1 MSKHIFD
8 FSAHKPGD
16 ALIWSNLDGKRQM
29 PTREGIHAVEPV
41 KKGTKRILQFWARI
55 APSCQ
60 GTHQSQMVDDYIS
73 RFRPEGARTSKR
85 QMKTDMKGNQQKYV
99 KSRALDSLVTPQV
112 FDSLINGRLLEEL
125 LAYERSILDTHAAP
139 ERNKTQYRLATSDK
153 GRVIDPFRKRAEP
166 EPTEH
171 GFKDQNWSKL
181 FDKLKQTIAEAISDR
196 LNLGSDLNEQCELQI
211 EFNDG
216 GFMAISASG
225 TNGQTWT
232 HHDIANL
239 KDSKDVTV
247 NEIDEDNF
255 RKLNH
260 LKDRKSDDKT
270 KKRSRDQEEKQHKA
284 DMNLGRHITVII
296 ELQAP
301 EEGGSTSFPHA

>member
-16 ALIWSNLDGKRQM
+16 AFVWSNLDGQNGM

-41 KKGTKRILQFWARI
+41 KSGTKKILQFWARI
-55 APSCQ
+55 APSCR
-60 GTHQSQMVDDYIS
+60 GTQQSQLVDDYINKS
-73 RFRPEGARTSKR
+73 RPEGARTSKR
-85 QMKTDMKGNQQKYV
+85 QKTTDMKGNQQKYI

-112 FDSLINGRLLEEL
+112 IEGLINGPLLEEL
-125 LAYERSILDTHAAP
+125 LAYEHSILDTDDAP
-139 ERNKTQYRLATSDK
+139 EKNKTQYKLATSDK
-153 GRVIDPFRKRAEP
+153 GKVIDPYRKRAEP
-166 EPTEH
+166 H
-171 GFKDQNWSKL
+171 NKDKNWSRL
-181 FDKLKQTIAEAISDR
+181 FDKLKQTIAEAISER
-196 LNLGSDLNEQCELQI
+196 LHLDSDLNEQCDLQI
-211 EFNDG
+211 EWNDG

-239 KDSKDVTV
+239 KDSKDPTSF
-247 NEIDEDNF
+247 EIDENNF
-255 RKLNH
+255 KRLNH
-260 LKDRKSDDKT
+260 LKDPKSDDNKVKKS
-270 KKRSRDQEEKQHKA
+270 KKRSKDQANKEHVAEV
-284 DMNLGRHITVII
+284 NLGRHITVII